1 MRFDHA
7 TWKEIEDYL
16 ATSHGII
23 IPTGSTEQHGPIGL
37 TGTDALCAEIIAE
50 SAAREI
56 DALVA
61 PALAYTPAPFN
72 SAFPGTISI
81 SEPLFESTVYE
92 ILQGLFSQGFERVYF
107 LNGHG
112 ANLAPLTRVA
122 ERFNSEQIRIRNW
135 WDFES
140 VNDLRTKFYGD
151 WEGMHG
157 TPSEIAIT
165 QAVHRVVTHQSAIKP
180 PRKLSPDYVA
190 EHSGDQHG
198 PPEQHRTQFP
208 DGRVGSHSALA
219 SPEHGRLIIEAATT
233 AVACDYQNFVAIPEI
248 H

>member
-7 TWKEIEDYL
+7 TWNEIEEYL

-23 IPTGSTEQHGPIGL
+23 IPIGSTEQHGPIGL
-37 TGTDALCAEIIAE
+37 TGTDSLCAETIAE

-61 PALAYTPAPFN
+61 PVLAYTPAPFN
-72 SAFPGTISI
+72 SEFPGTISI
-81 SEPLFESTVYE
+81 SEPLFESMVYE
-92 ILQGLFSQGFERVYF
+92 ILQGLFSQGFERIYF

-112 ANLAPLTRVA
+112 ANLAPLKRVA
-122 ERFNSEQIRIRNW
+122 NRFNSKQIRIRNW

-140 VNDLRTKFYGD
+140 VNELRKNFYGD

-165 QAVHRVVTHQSAIKP
+165 QAVHRVVTHQAAINP
-180 PRKLSPDYVA
+180 PRKLSPDYLA
-190 EHSGDQHG
+190 EHSGDRHG
-198 PPEQHRTQFP
+198 PPEQHRAQFP

-219 SPEHGRLIIEAATT
+219 SPEHGRLIIAAATT
-233 AVACDYQNFVAIPEI
+233 AVACDYQNFVTIPEI
-248 H
+248 R